1 MSRLHLL
8 HHRRLLPDD
17 RRLAGRFPHMRP
29 DMVLDAIERVRWNR
43 GLHHAGLRC
52 HSAAQLTSTR
62 YGERLAEIDA
72 TPLDRHRRRFVRL

>member
-1 MSRLHLL
+1 
-8 HHRRLLPDD
+8 
-17 RRLAGRFPHMRP
+17 MRT

-72 TPLDRHRRRFVRL
+72 TPSIGTVGDSYDCEDDGRSVGELTLPYD